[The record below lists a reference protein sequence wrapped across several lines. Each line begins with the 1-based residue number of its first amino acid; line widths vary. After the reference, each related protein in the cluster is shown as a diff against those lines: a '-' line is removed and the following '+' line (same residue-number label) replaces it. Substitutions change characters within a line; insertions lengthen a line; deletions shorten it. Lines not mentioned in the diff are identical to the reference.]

1 MGILVK
7 TLAEHTYEWVRARI
21 LSGEMSPGFQIRQ
34 DVIAAELGCSKIP
47 LREALTRL
55 EQDGLLYSYPNRGY
69 VVRPL
74 SADEAAEVFAL
85 RLKLEPEAMA
95 EASVRA
101 TPEEREGVKL
111 AQRTLEAG
119 DVGGAAAYHVAH
131 RAFHLAMIRP
141 CGGLVTTQLLDR
153 LHILAER
160 YVRVH
165 VEEEG
170 REDRARQEHDQMV
183 AAWLNGDAERVRELV
198 VQHLQVTKD
207 ELQRELPQTQSPDTL
222 SLAARRLRPIA

>member
-7 TLAEHTYEWVRARI
+7 TLAEQTYEWVRGRI
-21 LSGEMSPGFQIRQ
+21 LSGEMAPGFQVRQ

-55 EQDGLLYSYPNRGY
+55 EQDGLLNSYPNRGY

-74 SADEAAEVFAL
+74 SPDEASEVFTL

-95 EASVRA
+95 EAARRA
-101 TPEEREGVKL
+101 TPEEREAAL
-111 AQRTLEAG
+111 QAHLRLEDG
-119 DVGGAAAYHVAH
+119 DTSQAAYHLAH
-131 RAFHLAMIRP
+131 RAFHLTLIRP

-165 VEEEG
+165 IQEEG
-170 REDRARQEHDQMV
+170 REDRARREHSQMLK
-183 AAWLNGDAERVRELV
+183 AWLNGDAERVRELV
-198 VQHLQVTKD
+198 IQHLQTTKD
-207 ELQRELPQTQSPDTL
+207 DLEGELPVVEAVP
-222 SLAARRLRPIA
+222 A